1 MTRRTRWAAVLL
13 LFVALLPA
21 APALGQER
29 PFGDTQV
36 FARVGEPGQPEG
48 IAVDSRGRVYVST
61 NNRGKGGPGPSKIF
75 RYSPAGRLE
84 REYVAEGQNLA
95 GDHGLLGIAL
105 DAADRLYVMDYDP
118 ARVLRID
125 PETGAQETYATL
137 PNLPACGPDGEL
149 DGTCEPGAQDT
160 TPWANW
166 PVFDAAGNLY
176 VTDLHQATIWRIA
189 PGGGQAAVWH
199 QSADYQSVFS
209 LNGIQFDRR
218 DGSLVYVLTGAF
230 QADAP
235 ARGVIYRLAV
245 NPDGTPGE
253 RSVVFRTLPGEGP
266 DGLALGESGRIYA
279 ALVTSSHVLVLEPDG
294 TEVARVPDPVSNRS
308 QQVPFDAPA
317 SVAFRGT
324 SILVTNHS
332 YFTGNPESWAVLDMA
347 VGELGMALHYPR
359 LGAGPGSAGPGDAG
373 PGRGG
378 PAGPPATTPPA
389 GPPVTRPGADLPA
402 SGPGP
407 WMPLLGL
414 SALGAS
420 LASSRLRRRPRGREA
435 EAPMGGARVSSVAAG
450 MAEEAGMN
458 PGRHRRTLGRGL
470 RTARQACSLSTPRRS
485 HTPEA

>member
-13 LFVALLPA
+13 LFVAALPA
-21 APALGQER
+21 SAAHAQER

-36 FARVGEPGQPEG
+36 FARVGQPGQPEG

-61 NNRGKGGPGPSKIF
+61 NNKGKGGPGPSKVF

-95 GDHGLLGIAL
+95 GEHGLLGIAL

-125 PETGAQETYATL
+125 PDTGVQETYATI
-137 PNLPACGPDGEL
+137 PNLPACGPGAEP

-166 PVFDAAGNLY
+166 AVFDAAGNLF
-176 VTDLHQATIWRIA
+176 VTDLHQATIWKIA
-189 PGGGQAAVWH
+189 PGGGEAAVWH

-218 DGSLVYVLTGAF
+218 DGSLVFVVTGAF

-235 ARGVIYRLAV
+235 ARGEIYRLGV

-253 RSVVFRTLPGEGP
+253 RSLVFQTLPGEGP
-266 DGLALGESGRIYA
+266 DGMALGESGRIYV
-279 ALVTSSHVLVLEPDG
+279 ALVTSSHILVLEPDG
-294 TEVARVPDPVSNRS
+294 TEVARVPDPVTNRS

-332 YFTGNPESWAVLDMA
+332 YFTANPESWAVLDMA

-359 LGAGPGSAGPGDAG
+359 LGGSPAGAGPGGAA
-373 PGRGG
+373 
-378 PAGPPATTPPA
+378 PAGPPATAPPTAPPA
-389 GPPVTRPGADLPA
+389 APPVRRPGTELPA

-407 WMPLLGL
+407 WTPLLGL
-414 SALGAS
+414 AALGAS
-420 LASSRLRRRPRGREA
+420 LMASGLRRPAYR
-435 EAPMGGARVSSVAAG
+435 
-450 MAEEAGMN
+450 
-458 PGRHRRTLGRGL
+458 
-470 RTARQACSLSTPRRS
+470 
-485 HTPEA
+485 